1 MDEKILVT
9 RPYLPK
15 KEDFLRYI
23 DEIWNNRWLT
33 NQGPLH
39 QRFEKELCD
48 TLGIKYITLTV
59 NGHMALE
66 VALRGLRI
74 HGEVITTPF
83 TFASTTHAISLC
95 GLRPV
100 FCDVRESDM
109 TMDPRKI
116 ESLITEKTEAI
127 MPVHVYGHPCDV
139 DAIQK
144 IADRNNLKVIYDA
157 AHTFGVR
164 KNGRCLA
171 EYGDASIFS
180 FHATKLFNSIEG
192 GAIVYSDSRYNKI
205 FNMYKNFGIED
216 EENIPLIGGNA
227 KMNEFQAAMGLANLP
242 ALPVIIQQ
250 RKEYTEHY
258 RKRLSQIRGVRLFHP
273 DQDPSVE
280 YNYAYLPIAIT
291 EEARM
296 SRDELTTKL
305 KEDNIFVRKYFYPLI
320 SECACYRNLPSAM
333 DLPVAKKAAMQIIT
347 LPLYTDM
354 GFDTIDAVCDRI
366 EKHLR

>member
-1 MDEKILVT
+1 MVT
-9 RPYLPK
+9 RPYLPE
-15 KEDFLRYI
+15 KEAFLKLI
-23 DEIWNNRWLT
+23 DEIWENRWLT

-39 QRFEKELCD
+39 QRLEKALCD
-48 TLGIKYITLTV
+48 TLGIKNIILTV
-59 NGHMALE
+59 NGHLALE
-66 VALRGLRI
+66 VALRGLRV

-109 TMDPRKI
+109 TIDPQKI

-139 DAIQK
+139 DAIQE
-144 IADRNNLKVIYDA
+144 IADKHNLKVIYDA
-157 AHTFGVR
+157 AHTFGAR

-180 FHATKLFNSIEG
+180 FHATKLFNTIEG
-192 GAIVYSDSRYNKI
+192 GAIVYSDDRYTKN
-205 FNMYKNFGIED
+205 FNMYKNFGIAD

-242 ALPVIIQQ
+242 ALPFIIQQ
-250 RKEYTEHY
+250 RKEYTEYY
-258 RKRLSQIRGVRLFHP
+258 RRRLENIEGIRLFQP
-273 DQDPSVE
+273 DEDPSVE
-280 YNYAYLPIAIT
+280 YNYAYFPVEIT
-291 EEARM
+291 VNAKM
-296 SRDELTTKL
+296 NRDVLAQKL
-305 KEDNIFVRKYFYPLI
+305 KEDDIYVRKYFYPLL
-320 SECACYRNLPSAM
+320 SECACYRNLPSSNN
-333 DLPVAKKAAMQIIT
+333 LPVAKKAAMQIMT

-354 GFDTIDAVCDRI
+354 GFDTIDFVCDQI
-366 EKHLR
+366 EKHLV